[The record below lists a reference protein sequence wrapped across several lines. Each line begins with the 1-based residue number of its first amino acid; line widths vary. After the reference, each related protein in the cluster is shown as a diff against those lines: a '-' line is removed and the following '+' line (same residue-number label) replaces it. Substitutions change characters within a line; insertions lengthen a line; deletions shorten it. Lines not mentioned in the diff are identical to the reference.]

1 MATRRHRRDAYPPVE
16 PNSAG
21 GDARD
26 TDCLR
31 ILQITDT
38 HLFPK
43 PADTSGYGL
52 LAGVDTRASM
62 EAVLDMALNGST
74 PSPDLL
80 LVTGDIA
87 QEPHAAAYAVLHEA
101 IAARYQGDVL
111 CLPGNHDEPEL
122 APSTFARQL
131 WSRRGWQVL
140 VLDSHVHGEERGELA
155 ERELERLRYE
165 LENSNAHHILAAV
178 HHPPLELASPLDH
191 GRIKNGARLLELLA
205 ADGRVRGILFGH
217 VHQAIYAEIGDLA
230 LYGSPST
237 CVQFKPLVGQFALDS
252 QAPGCRWLNIKDNGE
267 IVSRVQ
273 RLADGSFPAHIF

>member
-1 MATRRHRRDAYPPVE
+1 MATRPAAGVRNPVDSSPVE
-16 PNSAG
+16 SDG
-21 GDARD
+21 
-26 TDCLR
+26 LR

-43 PADTSGYGL
+43 PAGDNGYGL
-52 LAGVDTRASM
+52 LAGVDTRASLG
-62 EAVLDMALNGST
+62 AVLDMAFADSVR
-74 PSPDLL
+74 PPDLL

-87 QEPHAAAYAVLHEA
+87 EEPDTAAYAALHEA
-101 IAARYQGDVL
+101 IAERYQGDVL
-111 CLPGNHDEPEL
+111 CLPGNHDEPER
-122 APSTFARQL
+122 APATFARRD
-131 WSRRGWQVL
+131 WARAGWQVL
-140 VLDSHVHGEERGELA
+140 ALDSHVHGEERGELA
-155 ERELERLRYE
+155 GSELERLVAA
-165 LENSNAHHILAAV
+165 LEHSQARHILAAV

-217 VHQAIYAEIGDLA
+217 VHQAIYAEIGHLA

-252 QAPGCRWLNIKDNGE
+252 QAPGCRWLNIKDNGG

-273 RLADGSFPAHIF
+273 RLAHGSFPARLS